1 MEATATLLTNDQLMA
16 RFEVLTNELRYGFF
30 NADNDHLLR
39 LELAAVKVELDA
51 RGMWDK

>member
-1 MEATATLLTNDQLMA
+1 MEATATILTDDQLLA
-16 RFEVLTNELRYGFF
+16 RFEVLANELRYGSFS
-30 NADNDHLLR
+30 ADNDHLLR

>member
-1 MEATATLLTNDQLMA
+1 MPHITLLANDQLLG
-16 RFEVLTNELRYGFF
+16 RFEDLTHELRYSSF

-39 LELAAVKVELDA
+39 LELDAVKVELDA